1 MRDLPLFGRGAAV
14 PLAKM
19 ETVVQAVL
27 TCIEDESL
35 KGMKNNSSRSYHRK
49 VLIKNSNT
57 IAFYLLLLGET
68 LLALPGDI
76 VRVHPRPEQIGKLD

>member
-1 MRDLPLFGRGAAV
+1 MSDLPLFGQGAAV

-35 KGMKNNSSRSYHRK
+35 KGMKNNGYRSYHRK
-49 VLIKNSNT
+49 ALIK
-57 IAFYLLLLGET
+57 
-68 LLALPGDI
+68 
-76 VRVHPRPEQIGKLD
+76 K